1 MRRMY
6 PLLIAAL
13 LALIL
18 AGCGANSNNGG
29 TTDVPNAVP
38 ESQSPVASSQGIE
51 PTVTATTSNEASA
64 SPSESNPSIT
74 KETDTSKV
82 PQAQL
87 KAAAQEVIEYLRERD
102 LKSLAQWIDPE
113 QGLRFSPYSHI
124 NKDTDLV
131 FKADKLPAFKDATK
145 LKWGTADGSG
155 EAIELSFRDYYEKFV
170 YNQDYADAPNVN
182 VNKIVGTGNVE
193 FNGKEV
199 YPNASYVEYHFPG
212 FDKELGGM
220 DWQSLVLV
228 FVPGAADDWKLV
240 AIVHGQWTT

>member
-13 LALIL
+13 LALLL
-18 AGCGANSNNGG
+18 AGCTAHTNNGG

-38 ESQSPVASSQGIE
+38 IFESPSASSQAIE
-51 PTVTATTSNEASA
+51 PTVKAIFNGEA
-64 SPSESNPSIT
+64 SPSSSKESGA
-74 KETDTSKV
+74 SKDSQV
-82 PQAQL
+82 QL
-87 KAAAQEVIEYLRERD
+87 KDTAQEVIEYLRERD
-102 LKSLAQWIDPE
+102 LNSLVQWIDPK

-131 FKADKLPAFKDATK
+131 FQADKLPSFKDTNK

-155 EAIELSFRDYYEKFV
+155 EPIELSFRDYYEKFV
-170 YNQDYADAPNVN
+170 YNQDFAGAPNVN
-182 VNKIVGTGNVE
+182 INKIIGTGNVK
-193 FNGKEV
+193 FNGLEV

-212 FDKELGGM
+212 FDKQLAGM

-228 FVPGAADDWKLV
+228 FVPGAANDWKLV
-240 AIVHGQWTT
+240 AIVHGQWTS